1 MYNDDNKTWQKPWTN
16 TQGGFTLNREE
27 ILAMNRKESEGKED
41 ERELKI
47 FADASKIGMAV
58 GGILSVLI
66 VLFSRIVDIPVLGF
80 AAWAVYFAMF
90 GSRRAY
96 QYAKTK
102 EPKRL
107 AQAIIG
113 IVAGTACIVGMV
125 VMGLQK

>member
-1 MYNDDNKTWQKPWTN
+1 M
-16 TQGGFTLNREE
+16 NREE
-27 ILAMNRKESEGKED
+27 ILARNRKENEGRED
-41 ERELKI
+41 ERELQV
-47 FADASKIGMAV
+47 FADASKLGMAV

-66 VLFSRIVDIPVLGF
+66 VLFSRIVKLPVLGF

-102 EPKRL
+102 EKARL
-107 AQAIIG
+107 AQAIVG

-125 VMGLQK
+125 IMGLQK

>member
-1 MYNDDNKTWQKPWTN
+1 M
-16 TQGGFTLNREE
+16 NREE

-66 VLFSRIVDIPVLGF
+66 VLFSRIVKLPVLGF

-102 EPKRL
+102 EKARL
-107 AQAIIG
+107 AQAIVG

-125 VMGLQK
+125 IMGLQK